1 MPVRFWKI
9 PDADTHTHVCVYGSV
24 SPWFFFLGGGGN
36 QADGVHLALDLLQAF
51 TTMAMDPYVAEDIAR
66 ELSSSAVRGRLPSWL
81 APVPWTAR

>member
-1 MPVRFWKI
+1 MLAPSGSRRRHLKRNVAQKKQHV
-9 PDADTHTHVCVYGSV
+9 ADGIS
-24 SPWFFFLGGGGN
+24 FLGGGGN